1 METASPQ
8 RMTIII
14 LGAVLLAAVAVGAVI
29 YFTPTLNVGPE
40 TAVVSEDQGSAVSR
54 DEVATSGFDTA
65 VLSQP
70 NYTSL
75 DATLFARGLLPVQPP
90 ATAGKPN
97 PFQ

>member
-29 YFTPTLNVGPE
+29 YYAPTLNLTPQGDVGLAPQN
-40 TAVVSEDQGSAVSR
+40 SQGDVG
-54 DEVATSGFDTA
+54 GFDTA
-65 VLSQP
+65 VLAQP
-70 NYTSL
+70 NYTAL
-75 DATLFARGLLPVQPP
+75 DASIFARGLLPVQPP
-90 ATAGKPN
+90 TTAGKPN

>member
-29 YFTPTLNVGPE
+29 YFAPTLNLTPQDDVGLAPLSPE
-40 TAVVSEDQGSAVSR
+40 G
-54 DEVATSGFDTA
+54 EVGFDTA
-65 VLSQP
+65 VLTHP
-70 NYTSL
+70 DYAALDTS
-75 DATLFARGLLPVQPP
+75 LFARGLLPVQPP
-90 ATAGKPN
+90 ATAGKQN